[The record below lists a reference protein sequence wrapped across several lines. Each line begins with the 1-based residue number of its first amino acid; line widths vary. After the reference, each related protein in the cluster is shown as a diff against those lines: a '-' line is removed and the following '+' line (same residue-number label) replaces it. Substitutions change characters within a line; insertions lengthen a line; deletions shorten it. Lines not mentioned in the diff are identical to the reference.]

1 MRTSSPNPEFQ
12 MTDNSIPGPMS
23 MVKVDGSK
31 IKHLREGQGLTQL
44 YLATAVHVTTD
55 TISRWENKRYP
66 SIKKEN
72 GIKLAEAL
80 NVQLEDLLE
89 ENEAGEPPPP
99 LQTGTIDVSTFT
111 ARGHIFRIR
120 KLWPFLILLLTLFLV
135 SLAFAWH
142 SLFSSPELPIT
153 AERNAPEHCI
163 AGQPFPVM
171 IKITGAPEDRQTAI
185 IIRENLPVNATIVKV
200 SPEVVA
206 GGMKKDMIKWLK
218 KIDETATFAYVIR
231 VTGGENDKIDFYGTA
246 AISGDSDSPPPISGS
261 STTNI
266 GTYHW
271 ADVDKDNTISDSE
284 ILAVHDRY
292 NQIEGID
299 VDIDTIEEI
308 WLGSGYKWNITTKK
322 IEILE

>member
-1 MRTSSPNPEFQ
+1 
-12 MTDNSIPGPMS
+12 MS

-89 ENEAGEPPPP
+89 ENEANEPPPLP
-99 LQTGTIDVSTFT
+99 TLQGGIIDAPAITTRSY
-111 ARGHIFRIR
+111 ISRIR
-120 KLWPFLILLLTLFLV
+120 KFWPFLIVLLTLFLIL
-135 SLAFAWH
+135 LAFAWL

-163 AGQPFPVM
+163 AGQPFPVI
-171 IKITGAPEDRQTAI
+171 IKITGAPEDKQTAI

-261 STTNI
+261 STTKI
-266 GTYHW
+266 GNYHW

-308 WLGSGYKWNITTKK
+308 WLGSGYKWNNTTKK